1 MKQSLPYEAIIFD
14 MDNTLLKSTIDFP
27 QIKGEVFA
35 LLKEENLL
43 PSGFPVDDHTI
54 ATLIETAR
62 NAPGMTP
69 MFDQTIWE
77 IVVEGERAGMAGAGL
92 EPHVPEV
99 LERLHGRYPL
109 TVLTNNAY
117 QAAVEAL
124 ERTGIIHFF
133 DHIAGREQMDA
144 LKPSSSGVA
153 TLLSYYPHIRPEKWL
168 SVGDSWIDG
177 KAAQGGGVAF
187 LAYNAK
193 VAELERREVP
203 YLGHIQSMHELLGY
217 LE

>member
-1 MKQSLPYEAIIFD
+1 MNPGLPYEAIIFD
-14 MDNTLLKSTIDFP
+14 MDNTLLKSSINFP
-27 QIKGEVFA
+27 QIKSEVFA
-35 LLKEENLL
+35 LLCKEQLL
-43 PSGFPVDDHTI
+43 PPGFPVGDHTI

-62 NAPGMTP
+62 NTPGMTP
-69 MFDQTIWE
+69 ALDQTVWE

-92 EPHVPEV
+92 EPNVTEV

-117 QAAVEAL
+117 QAALEAL
-124 ERTGIIHFF
+124 ERTGIIRFF

-153 TLLSYYPHIRPEKWL
+153 ALLAHYPHIRPEKWL

-193 VAELERREVP
+193 VAELARREVP
-203 YLGHIQSMHELLGY
+203 SIGHIQSMRELLGY